1 LKRHRVGSEWAA
13 ARCLQPFRRT
23 DRKTRPLFRARNSG
37 KAKAGVG
44 VSTLIVALLC
54 AAPAFANTL
63 ALDGQMEQGGLVRGH
78 TEPAATVVLDGR
90 RVRVAPDGAFIFG
103 FPRNAPAQASLDVT
117 YRDGG
122 KLHRVLSVAPQHY
135 QIQRINGLPQNE
147 VSPNPETLKRI
158 LHDIAAIRAAHHVDS
173 DNRDFEI
180 ALRWPV
186 IGPISGVFGSQR
198 ILNGEPRAP
207 HAGVDIVAPAGTRV
221 VAPAGGVVTLAEPD
235 LVLDGATVI
244 VDHGYGL
251 STLYI
256 HLSKITVHKGER
268 VAQGQPIGAVG
279 ATGRA
284 TGANLHWGVYW
295 YEMALDPML
304 AAGPMPTR

>member
-1 LKRHRVGSEWAA
+1 MRRM
-13 ARCLQPFRRT
+13 FRG
-23 DRKTRPLFRARNSG
+23 RNRGREKGAIRS
-37 KAKAGVG
+37 
-44 VSTLIVALLC
+44 STLIVLLLC
-54 AAPAFANTL
+54 AASAFANSLT
-63 ALDGQMEQGGLVRGH
+63 LDGPMEQGGLIRGH
-78 TEPAATVVLDGR
+78 TEPDAGVALDGR
-90 RVRVAPDGAFIFG
+90 GVRVAPDGGFIFG
-103 FPRNAPAQASLDVT
+103 FPRNAPARASLDVA
-117 YRDGG
+117 YRDGR
-122 KLHRVLSVAPQHY
+122 KLHRILTIAPQHY

-158 LHDIAAIRAAHHVDS
+158 LHDIAAIRAAHQVDS
-173 DNRDFEI
+173 DNRDFESP
-180 ALRWPV
+180 LRWPV

-207 HAGVDIVAPAGTRV
+207 HAGIDIVAPSGTPV
-221 VAPAGGVVTLAEPD
+221 VAPAGGVVTLADPD
-235 LVLDGATVI
+235 LVLDGGTVV

-256 HLSKITVHKGER
+256 HLSKIAVRKGEH
-268 VAQGQPIGAVG
+268 VAQGQPIGTVG